1 MVSLASLSGICYME
15 FYYENKLLSETLP
28 KGFYKNMYGSFTP
41 TKLTLSSEEVK
52 QYWEENPKEFDW
64 GRDDI
69 LSVLI

>member
-28 KGFYKNMYGSFTP
+28 KGYYKSMYGSFTP

-69 LSVLI
+69 LSVTI